1 MNYVEQ
7 MQILINKTIIDIAV
21 IYALVIIVIG
31 VVWIAPFCYY
41 RKKSEKQKN
50 ASILKKSLII
60 QASITFIC
68 LLFSLI
74 TISSFQDI
82 NNMKKDIKNNSFVT
96 YVGNYDIDNTYRF
109 SFSASELWFDLRAVT
124 VEGEE
129 EPLWFDMTSNIGID
143 IHDAGT
149 IVYGKNSRYIVK
161 LEYRKVASC
170 FAGADANDFFYL

>member
-1 MNYVEQ
+1 
-7 MQILINKTIIDIAV
+7 
-21 IYALVIIVIG
+21 
-31 VVWIAPFCYY
+31 
-41 RKKSEKQKN
+41 
-50 ASILKKSLII
+50 
-60 QASITFIC
+60 
-68 LLFSLI
+68 
-74 TISSFQDI
+74 
-82 NNMKKDIKNNSFVT
+82 MKKDIKNNSFVT

-143 IHDAGT
+143 IHDTGT
-149 IVYGKNSRYIVK
+149 IVYVKNSRYIVK